1 MATIAEL
8 QKKMTMQG
16 FKAIVYQHVIDHLE
30 GEFRAHAGQVAKK
43 VLLNDG
49 KQPVPDEIFAEVVGE
64 LFSGL
69 ASVTAEI
76 TTLSNTEIPPAAPVP
91 VVTIT
96 APAPVVAPAPA
107 AKKTKSTTQGEVPS

>member
-16 FKAIVYQHVIDHLE
+16 FKAIVYQHLIDHLE
-30 GEFRAHAGQVAKK
+30 GEFRSHAGLAAKK

-49 KQPVPDEIFAEVVGE
+49 KQPVPDDIFAEVVGE

-69 ASVTAEI
+69 TNVTAELAA
-76 TTLSNTEIPPAAPVP
+76 LSNTEISPAV
-91 VVTIT
+91 
-96 APAPVVAPAPA
+96 PAPVVAVPTPVPVVAPPAT
-107 AKKTKSTTQGEVPS
+107 KKPKSTTQGEVPS